1 VSVVATAKLPEIQPR
16 VSRAEHLKKYRFK
29 PGQTGNAGGKP
40 KGAHQRT
47 FTGWLAKIA
56 NEPYDPKDKDSP
68 TKLEHL
74 TRVIWKQAEKGHR
87 KPLEIVLERLDPVVK
102 VEVSRHID
110 AKHEDMA
117 KLLARVRVAAL
128 PGRDDDGMPVELID
142 VPALE
147 AQDVQDGST
156 KPATV
161 AELCSD
167 EAAGSGI

>member
-1 VSVVATAKLPEIQPR
+1 VSVAATAKLPEIQPR

-47 FTGWLAKIA
+47 FT
-56 NEPYDPKDKDSP
+56 DSP